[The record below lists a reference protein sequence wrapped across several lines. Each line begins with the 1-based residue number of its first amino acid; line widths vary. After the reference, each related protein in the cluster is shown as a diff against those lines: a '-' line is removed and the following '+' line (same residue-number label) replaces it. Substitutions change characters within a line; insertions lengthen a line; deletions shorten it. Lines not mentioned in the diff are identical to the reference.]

1 MLFASACCRAG
12 KTALAGRKGPR
23 GDGGH
28 GRQVTLK
35 SPSDRIPGLA
45 SLKRLTQKLVG
56 LKGESESL
64 ESRLE
69 EAEMEAAL
77 NEAAAT
83 EMQLALEEEISFH
96 KEAQRM
102 LGYHFVGAQSGYN
115 ELMTL
120 FEVTKAN
127 HSQEFQDL
135 TGRLDKSLAA
145 QKKAET
151 SVSDLKIQ
159 LTKLTKR
166 CKKLQE
172 ETEVLSAK
180 LCKANSANKAL
191 QDQVAEQA
199 SMIKELL
206 NLQEE
211 GQQRRQI
218 LLQENEMLRKRLE
231 IAERQVAVLL
241 DP

>member
-1 MLFASACCRAG
+1 M
-12 KTALAGRKGPR
+12 
-23 GDGGH
+23 
-28 GRQVTLK
+28 K
-35 SPSDRIPGLA
+35 SPDRIPGLA

-56 LKGESESL
+56 LKGESQSL
-64 ESRLE
+64 ESQLE

-127 HSQEFQDL
+127 HSQQFQDL

-151 SVSDLKIQ
+151 FVSDLKVQ
-159 LTKLTKR
+159 LKKLTKR

-180 LCKANSANKAL
+180 LYKANSANKAL